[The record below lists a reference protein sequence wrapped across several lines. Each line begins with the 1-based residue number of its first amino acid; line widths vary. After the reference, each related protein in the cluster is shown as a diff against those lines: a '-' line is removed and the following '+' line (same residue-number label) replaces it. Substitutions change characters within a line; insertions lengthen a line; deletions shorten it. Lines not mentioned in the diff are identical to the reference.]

1 MRDEHGEEDIC
12 QPSTRLSWSKD
23 DKTKNSRRVDTAF
36 GLVFIYSFVVSNE
49 VARKCSSTEEGSPSF
64 LCRYGTGSCCS
75 QKVAR
80 VACRHKSECSR

>member
-36 GLVFIYSFVVSNE
+36 GLVLCSYTVLLYLMKWPGSVAPQRKAHHHFYVVTAQGAVVHRRSH
-49 VARKCSSTEEGSPSF
+49 T
-64 LCRYGTGSCCS
+64 
-75 QKVAR
+75 
-80 VACRHKSECSR
+80 